1 MMTNSWK
8 DKLQKQ
14 LTQQFGSPK
23 GKQLIDKY
31 TETMSMSYCEQH
43 TPEEAI
49 QDILQIEK
57 LSKDNPL
64 VIDFYEKTH
73 LQYPLHIKLYR
84 YETPIPL
91 SDILPMLENMG
102 LRTYTERPY
111 KIKTRDER
119 LFWISDFN
127 VTYSQTD
134 SLNIT
139 QVKDVFAEALI
150 NITLGVCENDG
161 FNKLVLCAGL
171 SWQEI
176 TILRAYAKYL
186 HQIGI
191 RYSQSYIEKT
201 IEMHAAIARDLI
213 HFFYLKFGLKRKSTI
228 HKDISALEQKI
239 QINID
244 AISSLDEDRIMRYFW
259 SLMKATLRTNYFQ
272 KNHAG
277 LSKDYLSFKLKSS
290 EIPDLPPGQPLY
302 EIFVYSTRFEGIH
315 LRSTKVARGGIRWS
329 DRPEDFRTEILG
341 LMKAQKVKNAVI
353 VPSGAKGGFVLKKPL
368 LAASREQIQ
377 QEVISCYK
385 SFINGLLD
393 LTDNLINDKTI
404 PPQNVICYDEP
415 DPYLVVAADKGT
427 ATFSDIANSIAKEHG
442 FWLGDA
448 FASGGSAGY
457 DHKKMGITARGAWE
471 SVKRHFRELE
481 INIQQQDFTVVGIGD
496 MSGDVFGNG
505 MLYSKHIRLLAAFD
519 HRHIFLDPNP
529 DPLKSYEERL
539 RLFNL
544 PTSSWEDYN
553 LQLISKGGGVYKRS
567 SKSIPI
573 SPQVKKALA
582 IEANALTPNELI
594 RALLKAPVDLLFNG
608 GIGTYVKATT
618 ESHADVG
625 DKTNEFCRINGA
637 ELHCKV
643 VGEGGNL
650 GFTQLGR
657 VEFALKGGL
666 INTDAIDNSAGV
678 NCSDHEVN
686 IKILLDKEIREK
698 KLTEK
703 KRNQLLSRMTDEV
716 ADLVLQDNYNQ
727 ALILSISAAHSSHY
741 SGLYQDYMKELE
753 KWVNL
758 DRSVEFLPDDK
769 KLLERKTTG
778 AGLTRPELAVLM
790 AHTKIHIA
798 NELLKSH
805 LPDDSYFTTF
815 LETGFPISLRKPYA
829 KALPKH
835 PLSREII
842 ATQLSNKLVNNMG
855 ITFMYRMLMETGMSI
870 ADIACAY
877 TISACIFQTDV
888 LQNLIDSFQDKIS
901 LSTQYELLHH
911 IRQLLNLA
919 TRWFLHNNRLTGGI
933 EKNIKNYGKSVKK
946 LEQLIPKLMGGVT
959 KEYLEKLI
967 SQFVSIGIE
976 KDMAQKI
983 AITRALYT
991 SLNIIEVTTQ
1001 NEFDL
1006 SLTAETYFKVGS
1018 QFNLVWFRDQI
1029 ANDSREG
1036 HWNTMARLS
1045 LRDELDNLQR
1055 RLTIAILT
1063 TNTKERTSEKLI
1075 NYWLEQNHPIQKRWE
1090 KLLEMLLG
1098 SENIDYTIFFIALRE
1113 LSSLI
1118 QVL

>member
-1 MMTNSWK
+1 M
-8 DKLQKQ
+8 
-14 LTQQFGSPK
+14 
-23 GKQLIDKY
+23 
-31 TETMSMSYCEQH
+31 
-43 TPEEAI
+43 
-49 QDILQIEK
+49 
-57 LSKDNPL
+57 
-64 VIDFYEKTH
+64 
-73 LQYPLHIKLYR
+73 
-84 YETPIPL
+84 
-91 SDILPMLENMG
+91 
-102 LRTYTERPY
+102 
-111 KIKTRDER
+111 
-119 LFWISDFN
+119 
-127 VTYSQTD
+127 
-134 SLNIT
+134 
-139 QVKDVFAEALI
+139 
-150 NITLGVCENDG
+150 
-161 FNKLVLCAGL
+161 
-171 SWQEI
+171 
-176 TILRAYAKYL
+176 
-186 HQIGI
+186 
-191 RYSQSYIEKT
+191 
-201 IEMHAAIARDLI
+201 
-213 HFFYLKFGLKRKSTI
+213 
-228 HKDISALEQKI
+228 SALEQKI

-277 LSKDYLSFKLKSS
+277 LPKDYLSFKLKSS

-368 LAASREQIQ
+368 HAASREQIQ

-404 PPQNVICYDEP
+404 PPQNVICYDDP

-471 SVKRHFRELE
+471 SVKRHFRELD

-529 DPLKSYEERL
+529 DPVKSYEERL

-991 SLNIIEVTTQ
+991 SLNIIEVATQ

-1006 SLTAETYFKVGS
+1006 SLTAETYFNVGS